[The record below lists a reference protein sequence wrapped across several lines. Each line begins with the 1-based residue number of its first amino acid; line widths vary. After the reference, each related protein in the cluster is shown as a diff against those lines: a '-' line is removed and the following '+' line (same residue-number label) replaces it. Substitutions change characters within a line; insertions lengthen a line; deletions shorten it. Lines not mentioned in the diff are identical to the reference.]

1 MEGPRHKGDRTF
13 LYVEDVTY
21 APDLKDEVR
30 AAFRAEDVNYIFEK
44 ELAPARETAPA
55 PSSAR

>member
-1 MEGPRHKGDRTF
+1 MEGLRDKGDSTF

-21 APDLKDEVR
+21 APDLKGRVR
-30 AAFRAEDVNYIFEK
+30 AAFDAEDVNYIFEK